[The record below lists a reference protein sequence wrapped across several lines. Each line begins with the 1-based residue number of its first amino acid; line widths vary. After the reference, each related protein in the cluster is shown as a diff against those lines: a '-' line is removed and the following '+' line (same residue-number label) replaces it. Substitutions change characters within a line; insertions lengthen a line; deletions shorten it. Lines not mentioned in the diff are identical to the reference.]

1 MCCVERRAPG
11 MRPLRMTAWHGPPT
25 ERCRLL
31 RARSFRG
38 GWRRFKEACM
48 KKTVGIV
55 GLLILV
61 ALGWIAWP
69 YYAVYDFANA
79 IQQGDQVALERRVAW
94 DSVRGGLR
102 EDFNA
107 VLARSTQG
115 AGLAALVG
123 PAIINNAIDSFV
135 TPQGIASL
143 LRIAKVPTPNADRR
157 PSSTLDDKQRD
168 RLQFEQVK
176 YAFFSGGPLTF
187 RVDIATDIAQSA
199 QQPVTTLLFK
209 WAGDWKLSRL
219 ILPLDAIQNIAG
231 GRLP

>member
-1 MCCVERRAPG
+1 
-11 MRPLRMTAWHGPPT
+11 
-25 ERCRLL
+25 
-31 RARSFRG
+31 
-38 GWRRFKEACM
+38 M

-168 RLQFEQVK
+168 RLQLEQVK

-219 ILPLDAIQNIAG
+219 ILPLDAIQNIAS

>member
-1 MCCVERRAPG
+1 
-11 MRPLRMTAWHGPPT
+11 
-25 ERCRLL
+25 
-31 RARSFRG
+31 
-38 GWRRFKEACM
+38 M
-48 KKTVGIV
+48 KKTVGII

-143 LRIAKVPTPNADRR
+143 LRIAKVPIPNPDRR

-168 RLQFEQVK
+168 RLKFEQVK

-199 QQPVTTLLFK
+199 QQPVTTLLFN
-209 WAGDWKLSRL
+209 WAGDWKLSRVRAH
-219 ILPLDAIQNIAG
+219 PGSLDS
-231 GRLP
+231 

>member
-1 MCCVERRAPG
+1 
-11 MRPLRMTAWHGPPT
+11 
-25 ERCRLL
+25 
-31 RARSFRG
+31 
-38 GWRRFKEACM
+38 M

-135 TPQGIASL
+135 TPQGGPEPEERYFRSET
-143 LRIAKVPTPNADRR
+143 LRNKGSGLTEPRAEWQPPVMLNGIRLRSTPR
-157 PSSTLDDKQRD
+157 
-168 RLQFEQVK
+168 
-176 YAFFSGGPLTF
+176 
-187 RVDIATDIAQSA
+187 
-199 QQPVTTLLFK
+199 
-209 WAGDWKLSRL
+209 
-219 ILPLDAIQNIAG
+219 
-231 GRLP
+231 

>member
-1 MCCVERRAPG
+1 
-11 MRPLRMTAWHGPPT
+11 
-25 ERCRLL
+25 
-31 RARSFRG
+31 
-38 GWRRFKEACM
+38 M
-48 KKTVGIV
+48 KKTVGII

-143 LRIAKVPTPNADRR
+143 LRIAKAPIPNADRR
-157 PSSTLDDKQRD
+157 PSSTIDDKQRD
-168 RLQFEQVK
+168 RLQLEQVN

-187 RVDIATDIAQSA
+187 RVDIATDIAKSA
-199 QQPVTTLLFK
+199 HQPVTTLLFK

-219 ILPLDAIQNIAG
+219 ILPLDAIQNIAD
-231 GRLP
+231 GRRP

>member
-1 MCCVERRAPG
+1 VSGTIGPAAGRSAGNVTGLAVEVLG
-11 MRPLRMTAWHGPPT
+11 VVSVEAW
-25 ERCRLL
+25 
-31 RARSFRG
+31 
-38 GWRRFKEACM
+38 M
-48 KKTVGIV
+48 KTTLGVI

-79 IQQGDQVALERRVAW
+79 IQQGDQVVLERRVAW

-102 EDFNA
+102 EDLSA
-107 VLARSTQG
+107 VFARSTQG
-115 AGLAALVG
+115 VGLAALVG
-123 PAIINNAIDSFV
+123 PAIINNAIDYFV

-143 LRIAKVPTPNADRR
+143 LRIAKAPIPNADQR
-157 PSSTLDDKQRD
+157 PSSPIDDKQRD
-168 RLQFEQVK
+168 SLQLEQVK

-187 RVDIATDIAQSA
+187 RVDIATDNAKSA

-219 ILPLDAIQNIAG
+219 VLPLDAIQNIAG
-231 GRLP
+231 GRRQ

>member
-1 MCCVERRAPG
+1 MQPNTAFPVRTSATYSAWRMRRQTATRASTPSHLSLPSQDLLRELVPTKPRGTASGSSRRAPAASLDQWSFL
-11 MRPLRMTAWHGPPT
+11 RPADDAFPT
-25 ERCRLL
+25 T
-31 RARSFRG
+31 RSKFLG
-38 GWRRFKEACM
+38 GRRRFKEACM
-48 KKTVGIV
+48 KFGII

-143 LRIAKVPTPNADRR
+143 LRIAKAPIPNADRS
-157 PSSTLDDKQRD
+157 PSSTIDDKQRD
-168 RLQFEQVK
+168 RLQLEQVK
-176 YAFFSGGPLTF
+176 YAFF
-187 RVDIATDIAQSA
+187 
-199 QQPVTTLLFK
+199 
-209 WAGDWKLSRL
+209 WAAL
-219 ILPLDAIQNIAG
+219 
-231 GRLP
+231 

>member
-1 MCCVERRAPG
+1 
-11 MRPLRMTAWHGPPT
+11 
-25 ERCRLL
+25 
-31 RARSFRG
+31 
-38 GWRRFKEACM
+38 M
-48 KKTVGIV
+48 KKTVGII

-143 LRIAKVPTPNADRR
+143 LRIAKVPIPNADRR
-157 PSSTLDDKQRD
+157 PSSTLDDKQRG

-176 YAFFSGGPLTF
+176 YSFFL
-187 RVDIATDIAQSA
+187 
-199 QQPVTTLLFK
+199 
-209 WAGDWKLSRL
+209 
-219 ILPLDAIQNIAG
+219 
-231 GRLP
+231 GRPSDF